1 MFNYFFLPIF
11 GDIFHFPSTVCSIK
25 LITLK
30 VLTDLYLVSFIRL
43 ASFCCTYKYLSAFK
57 YLSFYLFAIIV
68 FLQKGSGFSDIF
80 TSQGFVRLI
89 LCFLFFLLW
98 FLLTMPWK
106 KENCGSR
113 AFQVFWT
120 MHQRKTWNLS
130 LFLSI
135 TMHHFIAQLSCH
147 KKPAVSVLIVVFLYK
162 PHSTM

>member
-1 MFNYFFLPIF
+1 MTFFISPPLC
-11 GDIFHFPSTVCSIK
+11 VA

-43 ASFCCTYKYLSAFK
+43 ASFWCTYKYPSAFK
-57 YLSFYLFAIIV
+57 YLSFYFFAIIV

-89 LCFLFFLLW
+89 LCFCFLLW